1 MNKSETPRA
10 VPVMGKLKDRI
21 DTNLKLRIP
30 EKVNYTT
37 RQPSTAPT
45 TRVSPQFPNGS
56 MKNHF
61 PKNWNID
68 SGCDL
73 EKDDYFVTT
82 PGSSFADNSPIMS
95 QFMDTASCPTMSF
108 LKLSPRLQDFDVS
121 NSNYILLC
129 LFNCF
134 S

>member
-1 MNKSETPRA
+1 MNKSENPRV

-21 DTNLKLRIP
+21 DTNLKIRIP
-30 EKVNYTT
+30 EKVSYTT

-45 TRVSPQFPNGS
+45 TTRMSPQFANGS

-82 PGSSFADNSPIMS
+82 PSSMADTSPIMS
-95 QFMDTASCPTMSF
+95 QFMNTASCPTMSF
-108 LKLSPRLQDFDVS
+108 LKLGIQDFDVS
-121 NSNYILLC
+121 NNY
-129 LFNCF
+129 
-134 S
+134 

>member
-1 MNKSETPRA
+1 MNKSETPRVA
-10 VPVMGKLKDRI
+10 PVMGKLKDRI
-21 DTNLKLRIP
+21 ETNLKIRIP
-30 EKVNYTT
+30 EKVNYIT
-37 RQPSTAPT
+37 RHPSTAPTT

-82 PGSSFADNSPIMS
+82 PGSSIADTSPIMS
-95 QFMDTASCPTMSF
+95 QFMNTASCPSMSF
-108 LKLSPRLQDFDVS
+108 LKLGSPGLQDFDVS
-121 NSNYILLC
+121 NNY
-129 LFNCF
+129 
-134 S
+134 